1 MTVQKNIVAV
11 HYAYELHCWHI
22 HMKHKHSMHH
32 GHPGLHSAIA
42 HMSKAH
48 GMPKHRAHAILAGN
62 TRHEMGESAKTEK
75 MEHTHTSAHK
85 HTDGYGYH
93 H

>member
-1 MTVQKNIVAV
+1 V
-11 HYAYELHCWHI
+11 HYGYGLHCWHI
-22 HMKHKHSMHH
+22 HMKQKHSMHMS
-32 GHPGLHSAIA
+32 HPGLHHAIA

-48 GMPKHRAHAILAGN
+48 GMPKHRAHAILASN

-75 MEHTHTSAHK
+75 IEHTHTSAHK

>member
-1 MTVQKNIVAV
+1 MFCYIGLLCYDN
-11 HYAYELHCWHI
+11 
-22 HMKHKHSMHH
+22 HMKQKYSMAH
-32 GHPGLHSAIA
+32 GHPGLSSAIA

-62 TRHEMGESAKTEK
+62 TRHEMGESAKTKK
-75 MEHTHTSAHK
+75 MEPTHTSAHK
-85 HTDGYGYH
+85 HADGYGYH